1 MRFKPHITRVFDEHS
16 KQMYSILFIFNWWKI
31 NASYQQMTPTSKNK
45 KKTATRAHLPFE
57 ILAVTVRYR
66 NGRASAVHLTKSDA
80 DYDPENRVDEWA
92 RQSGLQGAGASTRAR
107 SAWPPGTWS
116 SCPGTIDVATHKS
129 VNEINSLSIEQRLNT
144 VWWHQSRGYVAVDNN
159 KPIKL
164 IQIAIVVCVVAR
176 LDWRDTLQLVCSFQ
190 LLRFAWL
197 SFFLFAFYY
206 AHIYLMQVWLSR
218 VLPVAPVVPDPSS
231 IYIHRPIQ
239 SVMCASA
246 ALRVCLFVYFIVCP
260 CFAAAAAAGCSNR
273 MSGWTIYTYIHI

>member
-45 KKTATRAHLPFE
+45 K
-57 ILAVTVRYR
+57 
-66 NGRASAVHLTKSDA
+66 NGDTCAFAIWNFGCDSALS
-80 DYDPENRVDEWA
+80 
-92 RQSGLQGAGASTRAR
+92 QSQAKCSSSNEKRRWLRPRESSRWMGQAR

-116 SCPGTIDVATHKS
+116 SYPGTIDVATHKS